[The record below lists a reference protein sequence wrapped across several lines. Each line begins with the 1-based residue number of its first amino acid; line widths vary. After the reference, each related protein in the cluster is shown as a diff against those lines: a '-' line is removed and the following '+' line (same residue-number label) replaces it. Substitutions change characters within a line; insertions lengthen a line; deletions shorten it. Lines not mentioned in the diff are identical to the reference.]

1 MVVHLENGTMNN
13 IVTILRYHRIA
24 KSRIILNL
32 LMAVIFPSLSIF
44 AQANYLKGQ
53 ILDDQGHGLSNLRLD
68 LQHRAA
74 SFVSGSQGYFGI
86 TTPHKF
92 DTLIIYYG
100 DKDTIRRT
108 VNAGEF
114 NTVVIR
120 SEKLLS
126 TRNVRKLSSLSI
138 SHRHISP
145 RSSYLANESYSTTI
159 ENPFFGTE
167 QFSST
172 ALALS
177 YNRASYSNVRRLL
190 NMNQTVPSDA
200 VRLEEMLNYFSW
212 NYEEPSPGQTFR
224 MNTRLAPCPWNR
236 ETQLLFM
243 HISSKK
249 LDLER
254 LPPSHLVFLIDI
266 SGSMN
271 LPNRLPLLKSAF
283 RVLVNNLRSRDT
295 VSIVA
300 YGGSSKILLNAISG
314 SEKERITNV
323 IDSLQPAGNTPGE
336 SGIKLAYRLAKLHYI
351 KGGNN
356 RVILATDGDFNVGVR
371 TEDELEQMISL
382 QKDQGIYLTCLGV
395 GMGDYKDS
403 KIQALAQKGSGNF
416 AYLDSYAEAEKV
428 LYREFFQTLYTVADN
443 VEMHVQFN
451 QDLVKEYRL
460 IGYDNKIASLRDKQA
475 TIQGGEVGAGNSLM
489 VVFEVKPRS
498 GATSGNLA
506 EVNIFYDN
514 KSGER
519 DRFTTSV
526 SPARTEFSQLP
537 AHFRMASAILMFGMK
552 VKGSSQARNIKW
564 DQILSNGK
572 TAARAQSYSEQEFLQ
587 LIHQA
592 RMVYKKQ
599 RRFLFF

>member
-1 MVVHLENGTMNN
+1 
-13 IVTILRYHRIA
+13 
-24 KSRIILNL
+24 
-32 LMAVIFPSLSIF
+32 
-44 AQANYLKGQ
+44 
-53 ILDDQGHGLSNLRLD
+53 
-68 LQHRAA
+68 
-74 SFVSGSQGYFGI
+74 
-86 TTPHKF
+86 
-92 DTLIIYYG
+92 
-100 DKDTIRRT
+100 
-108 VNAGEF
+108 
-114 NTVVIR
+114 
-120 SEKLLS
+120 
-126 TRNVRKLSSLSI
+126 
-138 SHRHISP
+138 
-145 RSSYLANESYSTTI
+145 
-159 ENPFFGTE
+159 
-167 QFSST
+167 
-172 ALALS
+172 
-177 YNRASYSNVRRLL
+177 
-190 NMNQTVPSDA
+190 MNQTVPSDA

-212 NYEEPSPGQTFR
+212 NYEEPAPGQTFR

-236 ETQLLFM
+236 ENQLLFM

-300 YGGSSKILLNAISG
+300 YGGSSRILLNAISG

-336 SGIKLAYRLAKLHYI
+336 SGIKMAYRLAKMHYI

-371 TEDELEQMISL
+371 SEDELEQMISL

-403 KIQALAQKGSGNF
+403 KIQALAQKGNGNF

-428 LYREFFQTLYTVADN
+428 LYKEFFQTLYTVADN

-451 QDLVKEYRL
+451 QSLVKEYRL

-498 GATSGNLA
+498 EASEGNLA

-514 KSGER
+514 KSGQR

-526 SPARTEFSQLP
+526 SP
-537 AHFRMASAILMFGMK
+537 
-552 VKGSSQARNIKW
+552 VK
-564 DQILSNGK
+564 
-572 TAARAQSYSEQEFLQ
+572 T
-587 LIHQA
+587 
-592 RMVYKKQ
+592 
-599 RRFLFF
+599 